1 MEPMPA
7 PLLDAHCHLQ
17 DEAFAADRAE
27 VMARARQAGV
37 GFFVCNGV
45 SEPDWE
51 ALAGLAASDGSILP
65 AYGLHPWYTRQR
77 SHNWLEIL
85 ERRLSQA
92 PVPVG
97 EIGLDRFLRER
108 DEADMERV
116 FREQLSIARRLERP
130 AFIHC
135 VRAFDWLLDVLR
147 SEPELPAGMLIHAC
161 AAPLS
166 AMSEL
171 AKRGAYFSFAGTVLA
186 PNNRR
191 AREALLAARG
201 VRVEAARSLGMPLRT
216 LQARIREY
224 GLDIPA
230 CRRRTR
236 RSGEG
241 SCVYSRGSSVI
252 AHCPREG
259 NDPEYYQSPS
269 SILRNAAHSNAI
281 QIQLILRR
289 TDLCQRAE

>member
-1 MEPMPA
+1 MPA
-7 PLLDAHCHLQ
+7 PLLDAHCHVQ

-77 SHNWLEIL
+77 SHNWREIL
-85 ERRLSQA
+85 EHRLSQA

-135 VRAFDWLLDVLR
+135 VRAFDWLIEVLR

-191 AREALLAARG
+191 AREALLAAPLERLLFETDSPDLPPPPEHRLPVPG
-201 VRVEAARSLGMPLRT
+201 DGRYRNEPGNLPVIVREAARLRGLEEYELRARLFDNARRFLGRFYPALR
-216 LQARIREY
+216 A
-224 GLDIPA
+224 
-230 CRRRTR
+230 
-236 RSGEG
+236 
-241 SCVYSRGSSVI
+241 
-252 AHCPREG
+252 
-259 NDPEYYQSPS
+259 PEAP
-269 SILRNAAHSNAI
+269 
-281 QIQLILRR
+281 
-289 TDLCQRAE
+289 